1 MLRQRVGGYI
11 FFGGAL
17 TAKEPLDRV
26 ALSACRAVQLKK
38 VGSELSWAAPAL
50 SRGGDES

>member
-38 VGSELSWAAPAL
+38 GRVGVELGSSGP
-50 SRGGDES
+50 